1 MIDPLAYVT
10 AAAPTVGL
18 QLPPERIKAVADAF
32 ALVARLGAPA
42 LDFPVPAEAEP
53 APVFTAS

>member
-10 AAAPTVGL
+10 AAAPAVGL
-18 QLPPERIKAVADAF
+18 QLPPERLKAVAEAF

-42 LDFPVPAEAEP
+42 LAFPVPAETQP
-53 APVFTAS
+53 APVFTA